1 VCGIV
6 AHVGSRDCVPILLEG
21 LAQLE
26 YRGYDSAGLAVVN
39 RSGGLRVHKAKTRV
53 AELGSSLPARFKGG
67 PGIGHTRWATHGE
80 PNDIN
85 AHPHVVGPVAVVHN
99 GIIENADELR
109 AKLIAEGAEFVSE
122 TDSEVLAH
130 LIARAGGYLPGPGG
144 TEDGAEYA
152 ADPLDENGT
161 AANARAAKASAA
173 DASAADAN
181 AANANAANAN
191 AASASAANASA
202 ANGTA
207 GGGSRGNSAQAGGTA
222 GGTGRRGSARNGDG
236 TDRDPGTGGGLEEAV
251 RQALTSVVGT
261 YGIAVLDARYPDR
274 IVAARNGSPV
284 VLGIGDKEMFVASDV
299 AALVRYTRQVVH
311 LDDGEVATVRAD
323 GFHTSTLDA
332 RTTTHEPSLI
342 EADLHS
348 YSADG
353 YTHFMRKEIHE
364 QPRTVERALRGRLEE
379 RFHTAHLGGLNI
391 DARQARAIR
400 RVKILGCGS
409 AYYAGQVGAQLIE
422 ELARIPADAEA
433 ASEFRYRNPVVEAD
447 TLYIAVSQSGETHDT
462 LAAVREL
469 KRKGGR
475 VIGVVNAVGSAIAR
489 ECEGGVY
496 LHAGPEISVTST
508 KTFTATCVVFSLL
521 ALHLGRIH
529 DLSPADGARVIAG
542 LHALPGQVSE
552 VLAQEERIADLA
564 KDLTGY
570 HGMFFVGRVR
580 GWPIAREG
588 AQKLKEV
595 SYLHAEAYP
604 ASELKHG
611 PLALVGPDLPTVAV
625 VPDDELRD
633 KNIST
638 LGEVKARR
646 GRILAVGHGTLDP
659 RLADDMVEVP
669 KNEPELDPILLS
681 VPLQLLAYHAAVT
694 LGNDVDK
701 PRNLAKSVTVE

>member
-6 AHVGSRDCVPILLEG
+6 GHVGNRDCVPILLEG
-21 LAQLE
+21 LARLE
-26 YRGYDSAGLAVVN
+26 YRGYDSAGLAVAA
-39 RSGGLRVHKAKTRV
+39 RSGGLRVHKAKGRI
-53 AELGSSLPARFKGG
+53 AGLSGSLPARFKGG

-80 PNDIN
+80 PSDTN
-85 AHPHVVGPVAVVHN
+85 AHPHVAGPVAVVHN

-109 AKLIAEGAEFVSE
+109 AKLAAEGAEFASQ

-130 LIARAGGYLPGPGG
+130 LIARSGQ
-144 TEDGAEYA
+144 D
-152 ADPLDENGT
+152 D
-161 AANARAAKASAA
+161 
-173 DASAADAN
+173 
-181 AANANAANAN
+181 
-191 AASASAANASA
+191 
-202 ANGTA
+202 
-207 GGGSRGNSAQAGGTA
+207 
-222 GGTGRRGSARNGDG
+222 
-236 TDRDPGTGGGLEEAV
+236 LEAAV
-251 RQALTSVVGT
+251 REALTAVVGT

-311 LDDGEVATVRAD
+311 LDDGEVATVQAD
-323 GFHTSTLDA
+323 GFRTATLDA
-332 RTTTHEPSLI
+332 RATTHEPLVI
-342 EADLHS
+342 DADLGS

-353 YTHFMRKEIHE
+353 YTHFMRKDIHE
-364 QPRTVERALRGRLEE
+364 QPRTIERALRGRIEE
-379 RFHTAHLGGLNI
+379 RFNTAHLGGLNF
-391 DARQARAIR
+391 DAREARAIR

-422 ELARIPADAEA
+422 ELARIPADAEP
-433 ASEFRYRNPVVEAD
+433 ASEFRYRNPVVEAE
-447 TLYIAVSQSGETHDT
+447 TLYMAVSQSGETYDT

-508 KTFTATCVVFSLL
+508 KTFTATCVVFGLL

-529 DLSPADGARVIAG
+529 DLSPADGRRVIAG
-542 LHALPGQVSE
+542 LRELPAQVTQI
-552 VLAQEERIADLA
+552 LADEERIAGIA
-564 KDLTGY
+564 KELTGY
-570 HGMFFVGRVR
+570 PGMFFVGRVR

-611 PLALVGPDLPTVAV
+611 PLALVGPGLPTVAV
-625 VPDDELRD
+625 VPQDELRD

-638 LGEVKARR
+638 LGEIRARR
-646 GRILAVGHGTLDP
+646 GRILVVGHGTLDA
-659 RLADDMVEVP
+659 RLADDVVEVP

-681 VPLQLLAYHAAVT
+681 VPLQLLAYHAAVA